1 MMADAEML
9 TKAIEDDIVGLDSLN
24 IPREDSEELLQGIVK
39 ICMKCAE
46 KVKTVL
52 KEEEMQQ
59 KLEDIHHEVFF
70 MWKI

>member
-46 KVKTVL
+46 KLKMVL
-52 KEEEMQQ
+52 KDEEMKQ
-59 KLEDIHHEVFF
+59 KLQDIHHEVNSAAE
-70 MWKI
+70 